1 MTLAVNFA
9 SGATG
14 VVDTGGKFAT
24 SVNDTGEKSGIN
36 NTGGKFATVSDELH
50 LKVTLKEKKFIFLLT
65 QLPKGVQTK

>member
-9 SGATG
+9 SGTTG

-24 SVNDTGEKSGIN
+24 SANNIGEKSGIN

-50 LKVTLKEKKFIFLLT
+50 LKVTFKEKNLSIC
-65 QLPKGVQTK
+65 